1 MSLKSVSLLFGVI
14 ACASLS
20 MPAFAAK
27 KSADK
32 MTCEDFIAL
41 DEVSRPKA
49 VYWADGYNWY
59 GQNEDAFLDINQ
71 DDQLVPVVVD
81 ECTKS
86 PKTKFV
92 AKVRAV
98 SKKPTA

>member
-1 MSLKSVSLLFGVI
+1 MRLKSISLLLGVTS
-14 ACASLS
+14 CLCLSL
-20 MPAFAAK
+20 PAFAAK

-59 GQNEDAFLDINQ
+59 GQNEDAFIDFNQ
-71 DDQLVPVVVD
+71 DDQLVPVIVQ
-81 ECTKS
+81 ECTKA

-92 AKVRAV
+92 AKVKAV
-98 SKKPTA
+98 SKKPAA